1 MLARVAENVYW
12 MGRYLERMDDTA
24 RLINAT
30 THMLIDS
37 HEGTR
42 FSWPVLID
50 VLGED
55 TEGFVQEG
63 SSSEL
68 GVMHYLIVAED
79 SAASIRHACTQVRNN
94 ARCVREVI
102 PREFWEGINSLHLF
116 VQSECKLASSRA
128 KRYNLMA
135 EVIRR
140 CQAVIGVMDGTMLR
154 DDTYGLF
161 NIGRH
166 LERADMTTR
175 IMDVLILQQLA
186 PAAGRQTR
194 RQFEWSSLLNAMGA
208 VESYRRYFTEEPGE
222 TDVTDFLLTYG
233 PFPRSVASCLEKIE
247 RSARW
252 LPRSEG
258 VLKTIGN
265 IRNALDSEPLHS
277 LNTLGMHKLIDD
289 VQAGLIDLHGAL
301 ISESLQAPAA

>member
-37 HEGTR
+37 HEDTR
-42 FSWPVLID
+42 MSWPVLID
-50 VLGED
+50 VLGE
-55 TEGFVQEG
+55 EAGGFVQEG

-79 SAASIRHACTQVRNN
+79 SNASIRHSCAQVRTN

-102 PREFWEGINSLHLF
+102 PRDFWEEINSLNLF

-135 EVIRR
+135 QVIRR
-140 CQAVIGVMDGTMLR
+140 CQAVVGVMDGTMLR
-154 DDTYGLF
+154 DETYQLF

-186 PAAGRQTR
+186 PTSSPQSR
-194 RQFEWSSLLNAMGA
+194 RHFQWSSLLSALGA
-208 VESYRRYFTEEPGE
+208 TESYRRYFAQEEGE
-222 TDVTDFLLTYG
+222 TDVIDFLLTYG
-233 PFPRSVASCLEKIE
+233 PFPRSVIYCMEKIE
-247 RSARW
+247 WEVRD
-252 LPRSEG
+252 LPNKKD
-258 VLKTIGN
+258 VLKTTAK
-265 IRNALDSEPLHS
+265 IRKALDSDP
-277 LNTLGMHKLIDD
+277 LNTLSTLELHGLIDT

-301 ISESLQAPAA
+301 VQQALHAPAA